1 MPRTRSHLHPA
12 EPVAAEP
19 RHHREFSLA
28 DLVARKHATRA
39 TVSVCI
45 PARNE
50 VATVAGVVT
59 VVERDLV
66 RTGLVDEI
74 VVMDHASSDAT
85 ARVAADAGAT
95 VVSADEV
102 LADFGPAQGKGDVLW
117 RSLAA
122 SRGDLVVWLDADLTS
137 FEAHYVTGLL
147 GPLLEDPSVALVRA
161 TYERALGG
169 EVGEGGRVTELLA
182 RPLIA
187 TLFPDL
193 LHVRQPL
200 GGEYAIRRE
209 IAEAVEFEVDY
220 GVEMG
225 LLLDVAT
232 GWGVDAIAQVDLGRR
247 EHRNRPLAALRDQSR
262 QILRA
267 TLARTAASHALHVIS
282 PCRPPLSTV
291 GVGRTAA
298 SG

>member
-1 MPRTRSHLHPA
+1 MPRARTYLHPA
-12 EPVAAEP
+12 EPAAPEP
-19 RHHREFSLA
+19 RHHAEFGLA
-28 DLVARKHATRA
+28 DLLASKAGTGL

-50 VATVAGVVT
+50 ASTVSAVVS
-59 VVERDLV
+59 VVDRELV
-66 RTGLVDEI
+66 RTGLVDEVI
-74 VVMDHASSDAT
+74 VMDHASTDAT
-85 ARVAADAGAT
+85 ARTAASAGAVVVAADG
-95 VVSADEV
+95 VLDE
-102 LADFGPAQGKGDVLW
+102 FGPALGKGDVLW
-117 RSLAA
+117 RSVAA
-122 SRGDLVVWLDADLTS
+122 SSGDLIVWLDADLTS
-137 FEAHYVTGLL
+137 FGAHYVTGLV
-147 GPLLEDPSVALVRA
+147 GPLLQDPDVALVRA

-200 GGEYAIRRE
+200 GGEYAIRRDV
-209 IAEAVEFEVDY
+209 AESVEFEVDY

-225 LLLDVAT
+225 LLLDVAA
-232 GWGVDAIAQVDLGRR
+232 GWGVDSIAQVDLGRR

-267 TLARTAASHALHVIS
+267 TLARTAASQALQVIS
-282 PCRPPLSTV
+282 PCRPPLGALHRS
-291 GVGRTAA
+291 GRSRPA
-298 SG
+298 

>member
-1 MPRTRSHLHPA
+1 MPRSRTHLHPA
-12 EPVAAEP
+12 EPAGPEP
-19 RHHREFSLA
+19 RHHREFALP
-28 DLVARKHATRA
+28 DLLARKAA
-39 TVSVCI
+39 AEVTVSVCI

-50 VATVAGVVT
+50 VATVAGVVS
-59 VVERDLV
+59 VVERELL

-74 VVMDHASSDAT
+74 LVLDHASTDAT
-85 ARVAADAGAT
+85 ARVATDAGAD
-95 VVSADEV
+95 VLDADAV
-102 LADFGPAQGKGDVLW
+102 LGEFGPAQGKGDVLW
-117 RSLAA
+117 RSVAA
-122 SRGDLVVWLDADLTS
+122 SSGDIIVWLDADLTS
-137 FEAHYVTGLL
+137 FAAHYVTGLV
-147 GPLLEDPSVALVRA
+147 GPLLEDPQVALVRA

-200 GGEYAIRRE
+200 GGEYAIRRDVAESVAFE
-209 IAEAVEFEVDY
+209 IDY

-225 LLLDVAT
+225 LLLDVAS
-232 GWGVDAIAQVDLGRR
+232 GWGVGSIAQVDLGRR

-267 TLARTAASHALHVIS
+267 TLARTSASHALHVVS
-282 PCRPPLSTV
+282 PCRPPVASVRSTRRRAL
-291 GVGRTAA
+291 G
-298 SG
+298 